1 MMPATFAQS
10 PLITSCHMAVA
21 SSKKTAKWME
31 QMEYLMS
38 SKFTIHSYFLIL
50 FHSLSYSYPISFLF
64 IISNSIKFENSFHEH
79 CIIFD
84 TLNPFSKE
92 LETPV
97 TCQFSTVPY
106 QLNTKFMIPPICA
119 YLTLISGN
127 KRKHEMSI
135 YMNVGD
141 DYFKIIA

>member
-1 MMPATFAQS
+1 
-10 PLITSCHMAVA
+10 
-21 SSKKTAKWME
+21 ME

-38 SKFTIHSYFLIL
+38 SKFTIHYDFLI
-50 FHSLSYSYPISFLF
+50 FYHSLPYSYPIFFLF
-64 IISNSIKFENSFHEH
+64 IISNCIKFENSFHEH
-79 CIIFD
+79 CKIFNTHN

-97 TCQFSTVPY
+97 TCQFSTISY

-127 KRKHEMSI
+127 KRKHVMSI
-135 YMNVGD
+135 YMNIGD